1 MYCKNCGKQI
11 ADDSKFCK
19 YCGTLVDDSMT
30 TNDNSNEIKAEA
42 EIVVSAQEDSSLK
55 VEIKKKKPIMKKST
69 AANEIVAN
77 LKMLGIAFVL
87 WLAYIIG
94 FSIVHQKDI
103 KQMDDNSYYGESC
116 YDPSSLTDHWMEDWQ
131 RQYAIKV
138 LMAPDYSKLKHP
150 LKGLEAAAFAMDFIP
165 LSSTDYASIISM
177 NKESALNYANSIAKE
192 KRLSKDLQ
200 ESLKEKAIVD
210 AQKDKEDFWSTIND
224 YRQSGFKND
233 LIDNMIWAAIIALS
247 LTILGRYIFK
257 IITWVIKNKT

>member
-1 MYCKNCGKQI
+1 
-11 ADDSKFCK
+11 
-19 YCGTLVDDSMT
+19 
-30 TNDNSNEIKAEA
+30 
-42 EIVVSAQEDSSLK
+42 
-55 VEIKKKKPIMKKST
+55 
-69 AANEIVAN
+69 
-77 LKMLGIAFVL
+77 
-87 WLAYIIG
+87 
-94 FSIVHQKDI
+94 
-103 KQMDDNSYYGESC
+103 
-116 YDPSSLTDHWMEDWQ
+116 
-131 RQYAIKV
+131 
-138 LMAPDYSKLKHP
+138 
-150 LKGLEAAAFAMDFIP
+150 MDFIP

-257 IITWVIKNKT
+257 IITWVMKNKTQHHKKCMCDNYKR